1 MKRVKVILAVTVF
14 AMLQMAARAQHADS
28 SATKKDSVVV
38 LKAID
43 NHKKDSLQKNYKD
56 PHKASIY
63 SAILPGAGQVYNGK
77 IWKVPIIYTAL
88 GISAYAYF
96 YNRSWYEKCQYAL
109 AVASSGTTNPDS
121 LKAVDPKLLPLA
133 QQGPS
138 ASNYIINYRN
148 DFRKNQDY
156 SALFFLLFWG
166 LNIVDASVDAHLH
179 SFNVSDDL
187 SFRIKPAFLPVSNAA
202 GISLVFDLH
211 KSKSKLIDIYQ

>member
-1 MKRVKVILAVTVF
+1 MKRVKLFLTVTVF
-14 AMLQMAARAQHADS
+14 ALLQISARAQHADS
-28 SATKKDSVVV
+28 AAVKKDSVGAI
-38 LKAID
+38 KALAE
-43 NHKKDSLQKNYKD
+43 HKKDSLKKNYKD

-109 AVASSGTTNPDS
+109 AVASSGTTNQDS
-121 LKAVDPKLLPLA
+121 LNAVDPKLRPLA
-133 QQGPS
+133 SQGPS

-179 SFNVSDDL
+179 SFNVNDDL
-187 SFRIKPAFLPVSNAA
+187 SFKIKPTFLPVYNAA

-211 KSKSKLIDIYQ
+211 KPKTKLIDIYQ

>member
-1 MKRVKVILAVTVF
+1 MTRYFFLMVTVF
-14 AMLQMAARAQHADS
+14 ALLQIAAKAQHADS
-28 SATKKDSVVV
+28 TISKKDSAA
-38 LKAID
+38 LIKAVD
-43 NHKKDSLQKNYKD
+43 DHKKDSLKKHFKD

-96 YNRSWYEKCQYAL
+96 YNKSWYDKCQYAL
-109 AVASSGTTNPDS
+109 AVANSGTTNQDS
-121 LKAVDPKLLPLA
+121 LNAVDPKLLPLV
-133 QQGPS
+133 QQGSS

-179 SFNVSDDL
+179 SFNVSNDL
-187 SFRIKPAFLPVSNAA
+187 SFKIKPAFMPVSNAA

-211 KSKSKLIDIYQ
+211 KPKTKLIDIYQ